1 MAGGRSSGRRFGWL
15 WAAYAVSSLGTWL
28 AFDAFSLIAV
38 VVLNAGA
45 TEVSLLAASGLA
57 AGAALAVP
65 LGAWVEFRP
74 KRPVMVA
81 ADLIRCAALLSLPVA
96 FALDALD
103 LGQLLLVSVVMAAA
117 DITFNAA
124 SGAYLKSLVPPQDLL
139 VANGRFEATMWTA
152 TALGPPLGGAAFGT
166 FGPMA
171 TVLANATSFLLSAL
185 GIRAIGGEEGQRSRG
200 WSTAPRKQRQRL
212 CGWGVASRKE
222 RQRLCGWGVAH
233 RKERQQPCDCGSA
246 SRKERQQP
254 CDCGIAPR
262 KERQQPCGEGHVPR
276 EEGQQSHPDSPSGRP
291 RARDLRAGWRHLLT
305 EPTLRPLFLNTV
317 LVNSLIMAQAPLL
330 AVLMLGRLGF
340 APWQYG
346 LAFAVPCLGGL
357 LGSRL
362 SRRLTARHGSH
373 RILLATG
380 TLRACWPVGLA
391 FVGPGAPGL
400 LLVMSVEFGLITC
413 AGVFNPVLATSRLEL
428 TPPDRVTRTLAAW
441 SISARTATAATT
453 AVWGWLAALTG
464 PRTAIA
470 LAGALLLATPLLLPW
485 REHARRVGALK

>member
-1 MAGGRSSGRRFGWL
+1 MAGGRSLGRRFGWL

-38 VVLNAGA
+38 VVLHAGA

-57 AGAALAVP
+57 VGAALAVP

-103 LGQLLLVSVVMAAA
+103 LGQLLLVSVAVAAA

-124 SGAYLKSLVPPQDLL
+124 SGAYLKSLLPPQHLL

-152 TALGPPLGGAAFGT
+152 TALGPPLGGAAFGML
-166 FGPMA
+166 GPMA
-171 TVLANATSFLLSAL
+171 TVLANAASFLLSAL
-185 GIRAIGGEEGQRSRG
+185 GIRAIGGEEGQQ
-200 WSTAPRKQRQRL
+200 PR
-212 CGWGVASRKE
+212 
-222 RQRLCGWGVAH
+222 
-233 RKERQQPCDCGSA
+233 
-246 SRKERQQP
+246 
-254 CDCGIAPR
+254 
-262 KERQQPCGEGHVPR
+262 
-276 EEGQQSHPDSPSGRP
+276 PDAPSGRP
-291 RARDLRAGWRHLLT
+291 RARDLRAGWRHLLA

-317 LVNSLIMAQAPLL
+317 LVNSLIMASAPLL

-373 RILLATG
+373 RILLAAG

-391 FVGPGAPGL
+391 FVGPGSPGL
-400 LLVMSVEFGLITC
+400 LLVMAVEFGLITC

-441 SISARTATAATT
+441 SISTRTATAATT
-453 AVWGWLAALTG
+453 ALWGWLAALTG

-470 LAGALLLATPLLLPW
+470 LAGALLLATPFCSHGMSTHGGSAPSSNDSVACRTTSLDADFPPGLRSSAANRKLS
-485 REHARRVGALK
+485 

>member
-1 MAGGRSSGRRFGWL
+1 MAGGRSLGRRFGWL

-38 VVLNAGA
+38 VVLHAGS
-45 TEVSLLAASGLA
+45 TEVSLLTASGLA
-57 AGAALAVP
+57 VGAALAVP

-103 LGQLLLVSVVMAAA
+103 LRQLLLVSVAVAAA

-152 TALGPPLGGAAFGT
+152 TALGPPLGGAAFGML
-166 FGPMA
+166 GPMA
-171 TVLANATSFLLSAL
+171 TVLANAASFLLSAL
-185 GIRAIGGEEGQRSRG
+185 GIRAIDGEEGQQSRG
-200 WSTAPRKQRQRL
+200 R
-212 CGWGVASRKE
+212 GFVA
-222 RQRLCGWGVAH
+222 
-233 RKERQQPCDCGSA
+233 RKERQQP
-246 SRKERQQP
+246 
-254 CDCGIAPR
+254 
-262 KERQQPCGEGHVPR
+262 
-276 EEGQQSHPDSPSGRP
+276 HPDAPSGRP
-291 RARDLRAGWRHLLT
+291 RARDLRAGWRHLLA

-317 LVNSLIMAQAPLL
+317 LVNSLIMASAPLL

-373 RILLATG
+373 RVLLAAG
-380 TLRACWPVGLA
+380 SLRACWPVGLA
-391 FVGPGAPGL
+391 FVGPGTPGL
-400 LLVMSVEFGLITC
+400 LLVMAVEFGLITC

-441 SISARTATAATT
+441 SISTRTATAATT
-453 AVWGWLAALTG
+453 ALWGWLAALTG

-485 REHARRVGALK
+485 HEHARRVGALK